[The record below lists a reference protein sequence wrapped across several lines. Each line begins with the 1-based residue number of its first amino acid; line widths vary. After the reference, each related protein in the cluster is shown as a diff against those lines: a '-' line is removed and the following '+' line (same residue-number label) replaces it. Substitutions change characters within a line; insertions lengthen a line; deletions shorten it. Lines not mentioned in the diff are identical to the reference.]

1 MKKSLYIF
9 IFVVLFSLFSCTI
22 YTPVKDYSHEF
33 KKIEYKSFAE
43 LNEPFVFKFD
53 KILEFNKKDSDRTTT
68 QQRGSYYVI
77 YDWET
82 ESVFDY
88 VYVPG
93 DNSSGYV
100 GRTLDMR
107 KTKNGDYVYLSYYSD
122 YRDEK
127 VKLYFLNS
135 SKNKVDKI
143 EIEETEDYKRYYAFS
158 LLFSTY
164 KDDNLFVFMDKDSE
178 SEYRLIFVEAD
189 TQKEIKKKL
198 ITSKNYLEDFCV
210 DSTGSVWFN
219 TIDYENEFVCFG
231 YYNYKT
237 DELNQNYLELDI
249 QDDCYYNLLYSD
261 EKVLII
267 EKEDLSDGINNYIY
281 SYIVV
286 RKQDNP
292 NFLYKE
298 FCLENYNVKS
308 VWKYNDEYFLV
319 TNNENYEEISTDRI
333 YKLNQNLEEIE
344 EIKEVATYLNYYNEL
359 KDDKIIFFDEY
370 TDYEKEKKGIEFF
383 YYDIAKKTFKDGKK
397 FLIKEILDLVEN

>member
-43 LNEPFVFKFD
+43 LNEPFVFKLD
-53 KILEFNKKDSDRTTT
+53 TELEFNKKDTDRTTT
-68 QQRGSYYVI
+68 QQRGSYYII

-93 DNSSGYV
+93 DNSNGYI
-100 GRTLDMR
+100 GKTLDMR

-143 EIEETEDYKRYYAFS
+143 EIEEREDYKLYYGFS
-158 LLFSTY
+158 LVFSTY

-189 TQKEIKKKL
+189 TQKEIKRK
-198 ITSKNYLEDFCV
+198 IINSKRLLEDFCI
-210 DSTGSVWFN
+210 DSTGSVWFKSM
-219 TIDYENEFVCFG
+219 DYERGYACFG

-237 DELNQNYLELDI
+237 DELNQNYFELDI
-249 QDDCYYNLLYSD
+249 SDDSYYNLLYSD

-267 EKEDLSDGINNYIY
+267 QKSKHLLESNRYDY
-281 SYIVV
+281 SCIVV
-286 RKQDNP
+286 RKEDNP
-292 NFLYKE
+292 NFLYNG
-298 FCLENYNVKS
+298 FFLGQHNVKS
-308 VWKYNDEYFLV
+308 VWKNNGEYYLV
-319 TNNENYEEISTDRI
+319 INNENYEELNPDRI
-333 YKLNQNLEEIE
+333 YKIKQNLEEIE
-344 EIKEVATYLNYYNEL
+344 EIKEVNEYFPYWNEI
-359 KDDKIIFFDEY
+359 KDDKIIFFDNY
-370 TDYEKEKKGIEFF
+370 TDSEKESEGIKFS
-383 YYDIAKKTFKDGKK
+383 YYDIAKNEFKDGKK
-397 FLIKEILDLVEN
+397 IFIKEILNPVEN